1 MKKLQ
6 HTFFAAAVALG
17 SHFTLSAQTAPLS
30 VEAESGVSAGPPIA
44 GATQGDWAT
53 RTVPAAGAVP
63 AITYVT
69 TLTDAGGTSPGTANR
84 VLSYT
89 LTFPAAGT
97 YELYARVRVGS
108 AGANDD
114 SFYYGTG
121 FGSKGVATASDWTST
136 NNIFNLGYTTSTQTV
151 EAAGSAST
159 GVWKWLNFS
168 KYSFG
173 GQPLVTYT
181 VPPGNL
187 TQTFQIGARE
197 NGLDIDKF
205 VFGLAGQ
212 YFTVANLDA
221 GAPGT
226 ATAPPQPYTPPGPAI
241 ATGKPKFLGGI
252 WSPAQLNNFLAYWNQ
267 VVPSNVGKW
276 GSVEGTRNVFNWTD
290 LDAAY
295 ALAKNNGLPF
305 RFHVLTWGAQQPTWM
320 DGLSPADQLVEI
332 QQWYAAV
339 AARYPGIDFIEVVNE
354 PLHQPPGTAN
364 GGGNYVNALGG
375 NGATGY
381 DWVLTAFRLARQ
393 YFPNTRLM
401 LNDYSVANSTTNA
414 TRYLAIIQLL
424 QRENLIDAVG
434 IQGHSFSTYG
444 VASATIT
451 NSLSVLASSGLPLY
465 ITELDIHGDG
475 SANDDATQLAEYQRV
490 FPLFWENSAI
500 RGMSLFGYLPGTDAN
515 SFLAYSNGAE
525 RPALTWLKG
534 YVANATLPC
543 NVSTTA
549 RLTNP
554 TTASA
559 TNGAINLMAQ
569 GGGTA
574 AYTYSWTGPNGF
586 TATTE
591 DLTGLTPGTYTVVVT
606 APNSNCSTTSQIVL
620 EAMPA
625 LTSFAPT
632 SGPVGTSVVLTGTN
646 LTNTTA
652 VAFNGTAASGFVV
665 NSATQITVNVPVG
678 TSSGLIMVTTPGG
691 TVSSATAFTVTRPLT
706 TWTGTTSSDWFAAAN
721 WTAGVPTDAT
731 DALINSGSVTYP
743 AIASGTANAFT
754 LTIASGATL
763 GQSGGTLSLAGNL
776 VANGS
781 FAPTGGTVA
790 TTGSSVQA
798 LGGSSPLALQSLSV
812 GAAGASLGTAANWQ
826 GTLTLTGNLTTNNQP
841 LTLRSSLSGGV
852 LNDALVV
859 NSGGAVV
866 GPVTVQRAIDPSQ
879 NPGLGYR
886 HFSPPVNYVTVAD
899 LATTG
904 TGGSFAPII
913 NPAYNSSATPATVT
927 PFPTV
932 FEYDNT
938 LLNRTN
944 KMSSFDKGWTSP
956 AALSDVLTAGNG
968 VTVNIAASEAVNF
981 RGTLNTGDF
990 VVAIISSR
998 TTYADGGWRLLG
1010 NPYPAPL
1017 DLSQVANSIYQ
1028 LDNAMYTYSSTG
1040 PYAGQ
1045 YRSYVNRIGN
1055 QVLPMGQ
1062 GFFMRVADTRANGM
1076 VTFRNSQR
1084 LTAPTTAATFQRT
1097 TADVRPQVQ
1106 LTLQGAGSPLL
1117 DETTVYFEQGA
1128 TNGFDGAYDA
1138 EKLANPNGLNLAS
1151 VVAGTS
1157 QAINGLPLLSGPT
1170 TVPLT
1175 VGVPAAGTYTLRAAT
1190 LANLAI
1196 TAVYLLDAATGQQIN
1211 LQQQSTYTF
1220 TVSNA
1225 AMPITG
1231 RFSLAFG
1238 PQAPLATQPGFTA
1251 SSVSVFPNPAHEQ
1264 FTVLIPAVSG
1274 ASQARLVLY
1283 NVLGQPVRETTRAL
1297 PAAGAQASLEVAGLP
1312 KGVYVLRVKAG
1323 DTTIAKQVVV
1333 D

>member
-1 MKKLQ
+1 MKHFTRFLSGL
-6 HTFFAAAVALG
+6 ALG
-17 SHFTLSAQTAPLS
+17 LSTLSLHAQTIATT
-30 VEAESGVSAGPPIA
+30 VQAESGTA
-44 GATQGDWAT
+44 GADWTTGTISGAT
-53 RTVPAAGAVP
+53 Y
-63 AITYVT
+63 ITT
-69 TLTDAGGTSPGTANR
+69 TSTAGGTSPGTAAR
-84 VLSYT
+84 MVTYAV
-89 LTFPAAGT
+89 TFPAAGV
-97 YELYARVRVGS
+97 YDLYARIRVGS
-108 AGANDD
+108 GGFNDD
-114 SFYYGTG
+114 SFYYGNG
-121 FGSKGVATASDWTST
+121 FGTKSPTTDADWTTVNGLSASSYT
-136 NNIFNLGYTTSTQTV
+136 SAADYVLGAG
-151 EAAGSAST
+151 AAGNT
-159 GVWKWLNFS
+159 TWKWINLSKFS
-168 KYSFG
+168 LSNTGSEAPITF
-173 GQPLVTYT
+173 T
-181 VPPGNL
+181 VPAGSL

-197 NGLDIDKF
+197 DGLQFDKF
-205 VFGLAGQ
+205 AFGPTSL
-212 YFTVANLDA
+212 YYTVGMLDNSLS
-221 GAPGT
+221 GT
-226 ATAPPQPYTPPGPAI
+226 TTPPPQPYTPPGPAI

-276 GSVEGTRNVFNWTD
+276 GSVEGTRDVFNWTD

-381 DWVLTAFRLARQ
+381 DWVLTAFRMARQ

-401 LNDYSVANSTTNA
+401 MNDYSVANSTTNA
-414 TRYLAIIQLL
+414 NRYLAIIQLL

-434 IQGHSFSTYG
+434 IQGHSFSTYN

-451 NSLSVLASSGLPLY
+451 SSLGILASSGLPLY

-475 SANDDATQLAEYQRV
+475 TANDDATQLAEYQRV
-490 FPLFWENSAI
+490 FPLFWENPAI

-525 RPALTWLKG
+525 RPALTWLRG
-534 YVANATLPC
+534 YVANTALPC

-591 DLTGLTPGTYTVVVT
+591 DLTALAPGTYTVVVT

-632 SGPVGTSVVLTGTN
+632 SGPVGTSVVLTGAN
-646 LTNTTA
+646 LTNATA
-652 VAFNGTAASGFVV
+652 VTFNGTPAPGFVV
-665 NSATQITVNVPVG
+665 NSATQITVSVPVG
-678 TSSGLIMVTTPGG
+678 TVSGLITVTTPGG
-691 TVSSATAFTVTRPLT
+691 TVSPATAFAVTRPLT
-706 TWTGTTSSDWFAAAN
+706 TWTGAVSNDWFAAGN
-721 WTAGVPTDAT
+721 WTAGVPTDVT
-731 DALINSGSVTYP
+731 DALINSGSATYP
-743 AIASGTANAFT
+743 TIASGTANVFS

-763 GQSGGTLSLAGNL
+763 GQSGGTLNLAGNL
-776 VANGS
+776 VVDGS

-790 TTGSSVQA
+790 TVGSSVQT
-798 LGGSSPLALQSLSV
+798 LGGSSPLALQSLRV
-812 GAAGASLGTAANWQ
+812 GAAGASLGTAASWQ
-826 GTLTLTGNLTTNNQP
+826 GTLTLTGNLTTNNQT
-841 LTLRSSLSGGV
+841 LTLRSNLSGGV
-852 LNDALVV
+852 MNDALVV
-859 NSGGAVV
+859 NSGGGVV
-866 GPVTVQRAIDPSQ
+866 GPVMVQRAIDPSQ
-879 NPGLGYR
+879 NAGPGYR

-899 LATTG
+899 LATTA
-904 TGGSFAPII
+904 TGGSFAPVI
-913 NPAYNSSATPATVT
+913 NPAYNSSATPATVM

-932 FEYDNT
+932 FEYDNS

-944 KMSSFDKGWTSP
+944 NLSSFDKGWTSP
-956 AALSDVLTAGNG
+956 TALSDVLTAGNA
-968 VTVNIAASEAVNF
+968 VTVNIAANEVVNF

-998 TTYADGGWRLLG
+998 STYADGGWRLLG
-1010 NPYPAPL
+1010 NPYPSPL
-1017 DLSQVANSIYQ
+1017 DLSQVANSLYQ
-1028 LDNAMYTYSSTG
+1028 LENAMYTYSSTG

-1045 YRSYVNRIGN
+1045 YRSYVNRVGN
-1055 QVLPMGQ
+1055 PVLPMGQ
-1062 GFFMRVADTRANGM
+1062 GFFMRVGAGNANGM

-1106 LTLQGAGSPLL
+1106 LILQGTGSPLL

-1128 TNGFDGAYDA
+1128 TTGFDGAYDA
-1138 EKLANPNGLNLAS
+1138 EKLPNPNGLNLAS
-1151 VVAGTS
+1151 VAAGAS

-1175 VGVPAAGTYTLRAAT
+1175 VGLPAAGTYTLRAAT
-1190 LANLAI
+1190 LANLAN
-1196 TAVYLLDAATGQQIN
+1196 TAVYLLDAATGQQVN

-1225 AMPITG
+1225 ALPITG
-1231 RFSLAFG
+1231 RFSLVFG
-1238 PQAPLATQPGFTA
+1238 PQAPLAAQPGFTA
-1251 SSVSVFPNPAHEQ
+1251 GSVSVFPNPAHEQ

-1297 PAAGAQASLEVAGLP
+1297 PATGAQVRLEVAGLP

-1323 DTTIAKQVVV
+1323 DTTVAKQVAV

>member
-1 MKKLQ
+1 MKHFVRFLSGL
-6 HTFFAAAVALG
+6 ALG
-17 SHFTLSAQTAPLS
+17 LSTLSLHAQTVATT
-30 VEAESGVSAGPPIA
+30 VQAESGTA
-44 GATQGDWAT
+44 GADWTTGTISGAT
-53 RTVPAAGAVP
+53 Y
-63 AITYVT
+63 ITT
-69 TLTDAGGTSPGTANR
+69 TSNAGGTSPGTAAR
-84 VLSYT
+84 VITYSV
-89 LTFPAAGT
+89 TFPAAGV
-97 YELYARVRVGS
+97 YDLYARIRVG
-108 AGANDD
+108 AGGFNDD
-114 SFYYGTG
+114 SFYYGNG
-121 FGSKGVATASDWTST
+121 FGAQSPTTDANWITVNGLSGAGYSTAADYV
-136 NNIFNLGYTTSTQTV
+136 LG
-151 EAAGSAST
+151 AGSAGNT
-159 GVWKWLNFS
+159 VWKWINLS
-168 KYSFG
+168 KFNWTGTG
-173 GQPLVTYT
+173 GEAPITLT
-181 VPPGNL
+181 VPAGSL

-197 NGLDIDKF
+197 DGLQFDKF
-205 VFGLAGQ
+205 AFAPTSQ
-212 YFTVANLDA
+212 YYTVANLDN
-221 GAPGT
+221 GQPGST
-226 ATAPPQPYTPPGPAI
+226 TGPPQPYTPPGPAM

-305 RFHVLTWGAQQPTWM
+305 RFHVLTWGAQQPNWM
-320 DGLSPADQLVEI
+320 DGLSPADQLLEI
-332 QQWYAAV
+332 RQWYAAV
-339 AARYPGIDFIEVVNE
+339 AARYPDIDIIEVVNE

-381 DWVLTAFRLARQ
+381 DWVLTAFRMARQ

-401 LNDYSVANSTTNA
+401 MNDYSVANSTTNA
-414 TRYLAIIQLL
+414 NRYLAIIQLL

-475 SANDDATQLAEYQRV
+475 TANDDATQLAEYQRV
-490 FPLFWENSAI
+490 FPLFWENPAI
-500 RGMSLFGYLPGTDAN
+500 KGMSLFGYLPGTDAN

-534 YVANATLPC
+534 YVASTALPC

-591 DLTGLTPGTYTVVVT
+591 DLTGLAPGTYTVVVT
-606 APNSNCSTTSQIVL
+606 APNSNCSTTSQIEL
-620 EAMPA
+620 APMPG
-625 LTSFAPT
+625 LSSFAPAN
-632 SGPVGTSVVLTGTN
+632 GPVGTSVVLTGVS
-646 LTNTTA
+646 LSGATA
-652 VAFNGTAASGFVV
+652 VAFNGTPAPGFVV
-665 NSATQITVNVPVG
+665 NSATQITVSVPVG
-678 TSSGLIMVTTPGG
+678 TGSGLITVTTPGG
-691 TVSSATAFTVTRPLT
+691 TVSSATAFAVTRPLT
-706 TWTGTTSSDWFAAAN
+706 TWTGAASSDWFAAGN

-731 DALINSGSVTYP
+731 DALINGGSATYP
-743 AIASGTANAFT
+743 AIASGTANAFN
-754 LTIASGATL
+754 LTIASGAML

-776 VANGS
+776 MANGR

-790 TTGSSVQA
+790 TTGASVQT
-798 LGGSSPLALQSLSV
+798 LGGSNSLALQNLNV
-812 GAAGASLGTAANWQ
+812 GAAGASLGTAASWQ

-841 LTLRSSLSGGV
+841 LTLRSSMSGGV
-852 LNDALVV
+852 MNDALVV
-859 NSGGAVV
+859 NSGGGVV
-866 GPVTVQRAIDPSQ
+866 GPVTVQRAIDPSR
-879 NPGLGYR
+879 NAGPGYR

-899 LATTG
+899 LATTS
-904 TGGSFAPII
+904 TGGSFVPVI
-913 NPAYNSSATPATVT
+913 NPAYNSSATPTTVT

-944 KMSSFDKGWTSP
+944 NMSSFDKGWTSP

-968 VTVNIAASEAVNF
+968 VTVNIAANEVVNF

-990 VVAIISSR
+990 VVAITSSR

-1010 NPYPAPL
+1010 NPYPSPI
-1017 DLSQVANSIYQ
+1017 DLSQVANSLYQ

-1055 QVLPMGQ
+1055 SILPMGQ
-1062 GFFMRVADTRANGM
+1062 GFFMRVADTRANGN

-1084 LTAPTTAATFQRT
+1084 LTVPTTAATFQRT
-1097 TADVRPQVQ
+1097 TADVRPQAQ

-1128 TNGFDGAYDA
+1128 TTGFDGAYDA
-1138 EKLANPNGLNLAS
+1138 EKLLNPHGLNLAS
-1151 VVAGTS
+1151 VAAGAS
-1157 QAINGLPLLSGPT
+1157 QSINGLPLLSGPT

-1175 VGVPAAGTYTLRAAT
+1175 VGVPAAGTYTLQAAT
-1190 LANLAI
+1190 LANLAN
-1196 TAVYLLDAATGQQIN
+1196 TAVYLLDATTGQQIN
-1211 LQQQSTYTF
+1211 LHQQSSYTF
-1220 TVSNA
+1220 TVGNA
-1225 AMPITG
+1225 ALPITG
-1231 RFSLAFG
+1231 RFSLSFV
-1238 PQAPLATQPGFTA
+1238 PQGPLAAQLGFTA
-1251 SSVSVFPNPAHEQ
+1251 SSVSVFPNPTREQ

-1274 ASQARLVLY
+1274 ASQAQLVLY
-1283 NVLGQPVRETTRAL
+1283 NVLGQSVRETTRAL
-1297 PAAGAQASLEVAGLP
+1297 AAAGAQARFEVAGLP

-1323 DTTIAKQVVV
+1323 DTTVSKRVVI